1 MKQNNARKITALLLA
16 LMMILPVI
24 SIPAVAEPTVVTPGA
39 TGVAAPNTLYAQN
52 FDELALGT
60 TSVVKGPS
68 TARIVAGPEGRGNVL
83 QIDCKPVGDP
93 NTFYVC
99 FNKGRDTFTTISD
112 ATVSTTILP
121 DGSAVPYVEGTIKP
135 LSNGV
140 AYRVAGPVNT
150 NSCAIEIDTI
160 TDMDGNPV
168 KYADIIVKGYLEIN
182 EVDEKGEVIWVPVL
196 DENGNQVIGEQVDA
210 NGKVIMVPV
219 YLQETNEDGTPK
231 FDEDGN
237 PVYVQ
242 AKDANGNLKFDKQGN
257 PVWVEKTE
265 PVLDDQG
272 NVIMDPVIDPVLG
285 IPMFETNPDGS
296 LKFDENGNLIYVTA
310 PRMKVVTTPK
320 IGPVSK
326 TIKRKINDT
335 SKFVATSLHITTE
348 EFKDVYNG
356 TVNNVGKYA
365 YAQHP
370 AFTSDILVFSADYF
384 FSAAVEDDP
393 ETPDVDESVEAL
405 TRGMDIRVAAT
416 YQYEEDGVIKTQK
429 KNFDF
434 MSLGHPSNGKIT
446 LKAHENDAKTALI
459 PGTKTVDLGTWVNI
473 LIAADL
479 RSGTCVI
486 YVDGELMCVRQDA
499 DLSSPNGPATGH
511 WVGPCAS
518 VNANSWNI
526 GHFLR
531 GGNVSDYHGFAQIDN
546 LAVYDGS
553 KMADLFAYLGYSKEF
568 EEDYEDKEIGTILD
582 TYFDGSLPISAV
594 VDFEGNGNKS
604 AMIDLTHSGNI
615 GANFKPKTGSVTYL
629 DSKTVVLESDYYLT
643 SDAVSKIQSQI
654 QAIGAHIDV
663 LGSPFAYPMQSDK
676 SYTEINLYTIDASNP
691 SSDPI
696 VTFAGATVSEETGLA
711 PSVTIE
717 RGRWNTFSTV
727 INLSNGS
734 YTLYINGVAAIS
746 GRLAKIIS
754 GTEYYFN
761 DISFTKNQWVAAKVM
776 TGSLNRQG
784 KLYLDEMMVTE
795 LGGGKAETVLV
806 EAMLSADIYA
816 NGQFYTTVTDS
827 NVFYKSSD
835 IEIDAKVFDLK
846 EQVGTS
852 QLLAMEGASIRFTS
866 PTGLRFAS
874 KVDLDALNAL
884 YAMVDNPESEI
895 SLKSVSFGTLIIPTD
910 MLDGV
915 DLSFENLNAKG
926 ITDYLD
932 IPGIKDYYYDLD
944 GDETTTHIC
953 GSILDIKE
961 KNIDRLF
968 TGVNYVRIV
977 LPNGIEYNIYSR
989 THRASAQS
997 VADDAWG
1004 EYTPAE
1010 QAVIDAFLAGVKPA
1024 ADIPVVPPVED
1035 GGNE

>member
-1 MKQNNARKITALLLA
+1 MKENNARKITALLLA

-24 SIPAVAEPTVVTPGA
+24 SMPAIAESTVVTPGA
-39 TGVAAPNTLYAQN
+39 AGVAAPNALYAQS
-52 FDELALGT
+52 FDELALGK
-60 TSVVKGPS
+60 TSVVNGAS

-99 FNKGRDTFTTISD
+99 FNNNRDTWATITE
-112 ATVSTTILP
+112 ATISTTILE
-121 DGSAVPYVEGTIKP
+121 DGSVVPYVTGTIKP
-135 LSNGV
+135 VSNGV

-150 NSCAIEIDTI
+150 DSCVVEIDSV

-168 KYADIIVKGYLEIN
+168 KYADIIVKGYI
-182 EVDEKGEVIWVPVL
+182 EVNVL
-196 DENGNQVIGEQVDA
+196 DENGKVIWEPVLDKDGNQVIGEQVDE

-219 YLQETNEDGTPK
+219 YEQEMNEDGTPK
-231 FDEDGN
+231 FDADGN

-242 AKDANGNLKFDKQGN
+242 AKNSDGTPKFDKQGN
-257 PVWVEKTE
+257 PVWVQKTE
-265 PVLDDQG
+265 PVLDADG
-272 NVIMDPVIDPVLG
+272 NVIMDPVLDPIYG
-285 IPMFETNPDGS
+285 TPMFE
-296 LKFDENGNLIYVTA
+296 KDENGKMVMVMQ

-335 SKFVATSLHITTE
+335 SKFLATSLHITTE
-348 EFKDVYNG
+348 ELKDVYNG
-356 TVNNVGKYA
+356 GFKNIGKPTN
-365 YAQHP
+365 AQHP
-370 AFTSDILVFSADYF
+370 VFTSDILVFSADYF

-393 ETPDVDESVEAL
+393 ETLDVDESVEAL
-405 TRGMDIRVAAT
+405 TRGMDIRIETT
-416 YQYEEDGVIKTQK
+416 YQYEENGVIKTQTK
-429 KNFDF
+429 KLDF
-434 MSLGHPSNGKIT
+434 MSMDHPSNGKIV
-446 LKAHENDAKTALI
+446 LKAHENDAKTVLI
-459 PGTKTVDLGTWVNI
+459 GGSKTIDLGTWVNI
-473 LIAADL
+473 LIAADM
-479 RSGTCVI
+479 RSGTYVI
-486 YVDGELMCVRQDA
+486 YIDGELMCVRQDA
-499 DLSSPNGPATGH
+499 DLSSTSGPATGH

-518 VNANSWNI
+518 VRANTWNI
-526 GHFLR
+526 GHFTR
-531 GGNVSDYHGFAQIDN
+531 GGKVSDYHGFMQIDN

-553 KMADLFAYLGYSKEF
+553 KMEDLFAYLGYSKEF
-568 EEDYEDKEIGTILD
+568 EEDYENKVAGTFLD
-582 TYFDGSLPISAV
+582 TYFDGAAPFSVA
-594 VDFEGNGNKS
+594 VDFEGNGNKA
-604 AMIDLTHSGNI
+604 AMIDLTYSGNI
-615 GANFKPKTGSVTYL
+615 GANFKPKTKAVTYL
-629 DSKTVVLESDYYLT
+629 DSKTVALEADYYLT

-663 LGSPFAYPMQSDK
+663 PGSPFAYPMQGGNSK

-691 SSDPI
+691 SADPI

-711 PSVTIE
+711 PSVTIQRE
-717 RGRWNTFSTV
+717 RWNTFSTV

-746 GRLAKIIS
+746 GRLAKQIS
-754 GTEYYFN
+754 GTEYNFN
-761 DISFTKNQWVAAKVM
+761 DISFAKEQWVTAKIM
-776 TGSLNRQG
+776 TGNLNRQG
-784 KLYLDEMMVTE
+784 KLYLDEIMVTE
-795 LGGGKAETVLV
+795 LGGGKAETVLI

-816 NGQFYTTVTDS
+816 NGEFYTTVTDS

-835 IEIDAKVFDLK
+835 IEIDAEVFDLK
-846 EQVGTS
+846 EQTGTDR
-852 QLLAMEGASIRFTS
+852 LLEMEGASIRFTS

-874 KVDLDALNAL
+874 RVDLDALNAL

-895 SLKSVSFGTLIIPTD
+895 NLRSVSFGTLIIPTD

-926 ITDYLD
+926 ITDYLN

-1004 EYTPAE
+1004 AYTPAE

-1024 ADIPVVPPVED
+1024 ADIPVVPPVEN